1 MTGMDRT
8 FATIAREIAQAR
20 TRLAAIDWRAVLR
33 RGAILA
39 ALLGRGALVLA
50 GSALVLAGWILVL
63 AQWAAPPARRVVH
76 IARRS
81 GVRLGHWALR
91 RPRTALGVG
100 LAVSLAAAS
109 VVVLWPAP
117 RRPAPRLDL
126 SASLDCLALNIYH
139 EARGEPLEGK
149 IAVGQVVMNR
159 VGDPDFP
166 AAVCEVVKQGG
177 ERPHDR
183 CQFSWWCD
191 GLSDRPDDA
200 GAWED
205 SKGLAGKIL
214 AGGLEDPTRGALWYH
229 ADHVAPRWKMDMVR
243 QGKIGRHVFYVRQSR

>member
-1 MTGMDRT
+1 M
-8 FATIAREIAQAR
+8 IARAR
-20 TRLAAIDWRAVLR
+20 ARLAAIDRRAVLR

-50 GSALVLAGWILVL
+50 RSALVLGGWILVL
-63 AQWAAPPARRVVH
+63 GR
-76 IARRS
+76 
-81 GVRLGHWALR
+81 WALR
-91 RPRTALGVG
+91 RPRTALGAG
-100 LAVSLAAAS
+100 LAVWLAVAA
-109 VVVLWPAP
+109 VVVFWPAP
-117 RRPAPRLDL
+117 WRPAPRLDL

-166 AAVCEVVKQGG
+166 AGVCEVVKQGG
-177 ERPHDR
+177 ERPRNR

-191 GLSDRPDDA
+191 GLSDRPDEA

-229 ADHVAPRWKMDMVR
+229 ADRVTPDWQTDIVR
-243 QGKIGRHVFYVRQSR
+243 QGKIGRHIFYVRQSR

>member
-1 MTGMDRT
+1 MATTGMDKA
-8 FATIAREIAQAR
+8 F
-20 TRLAAIDWRAVLR
+20 
-33 RGAILA
+33 GM
-39 ALLGRGALVLA
+39 
-50 GSALVLAGWILVL
+50 
-63 AQWAAPPARRVVH
+63 

-81 GVRLGHWALR
+81 GVRLGRWALR
-91 RPRTALGVG
+91 HPRTALGAG

-109 VVVLWPAP
+109 IVVLW
-117 RRPAPRLDL
+117 PAPRLDL

-149 IAVGQVVMNR
+149 IAVGQVIMNR

-166 AAVCEVVKQGG
+166 TGVCEVVKQGG
-177 ERPHDR
+177 ERPRDR

-200 GAWED
+200 GAWQD

-229 ADHVAPRWKMDMVR
+229 VDQVTPDWQMDIVR

>member
-1 MTGMDRT
+1 MTGMDRA
-8 FATIAREIAQAR
+8 FGMIVREIARAR
-20 TRLAAIDWRAVLR
+20 ARLAAIDWRA
-33 RGAILA
+33 ILA
-39 ALLGRGALVLA
+39 ARLGRGALVLA

-63 AQWAAPPARRVVH
+63 AQWAAPPARRVVQL
-76 IARRS
+76 AWRT
-81 GVRLGHWALR
+81 GVRLGRWALR
-91 RPRTALGVG
+91 RPRTALGAG

-109 VVVLWPAP
+109 VVVLW
-117 RRPAPRLDL
+117 PAPRLDL

-139 EARGEPLEGK
+139 EARGELLEGQ
-149 IAVGQVVMNR
+149 IAVAQVVMNR

-166 AAVCEVVKQGG
+166 AGVCDVVKQGG
-177 ERPHDR
+177 ERRRDR

-229 ADHVAPRWKMDMVR
+229 ADHVTPDWQRDMIR

>member
-1 MTGMDRT
+1 MDRA
-8 FATIAREIAQAR
+8 FGTIARR
-20 TRLAAIDWRAVLR
+20 
-33 RGAILA
+33 
-39 ALLGRGALVLA
+39 
-50 GSALVLAGWILVL
+50 
-63 AQWAAPPARRVVH
+63 

-81 GVRLGHWALR
+81 GVRLGRWALR
-91 RPRTALGVG
+91 RPRRALGAG
-100 LAVSLAAAS
+100 LAVSLAVAA
-109 VVVLWPAP
+109 VVVFWTAP
-117 RRPAPRLDL
+117 WRPAPRLDL

-166 AAVCEVVKQGG
+166 AGVCEVVKQGG
-177 ERPHDR
+177 ERPRNR

-191 GLSDRPDDA
+191 GLSDRPDEAD
-200 GAWED
+200 AWED

-229 ADHVAPRWKMDMVR
+229 ADHVTPDWQTDIVR
-243 QGKIGRHVFYVRQSR
+243 QGKIGRHIFYVRQSR

>member
-1 MTGMDRT
+1 MDRA
-8 FATIAREIAQAR
+8 FGTIARR
-20 TRLAAIDWRAVLR
+20 M
-33 RGAILA
+33 
-39 ALLGRGALVLA
+39 
-50 GSALVLAGWILVL
+50 
-63 AQWAAPPARRVVH
+63 ARR
-76 IARRS
+76 A
-81 GVRLGHWALR
+81 GVRLGRWALR
-91 RPRTALGVG
+91 RPRRALGAG
-100 LAVSLAAAS
+100 LAVSLAVAA
-109 VVVLWPAP
+109 VLWPTSW
-117 RRPAPRLDL
+117 RPAPRLDL

-139 EARGEPLEGK
+139 EARGEPREGK

-166 AAVCEVVKQGG
+166 AGVCAVVKQGG
-177 ERPHDR
+177 ERPRDR

-229 ADHVAPRWKMDMVR
+229 ADQVTPDWQLDIVR
-243 QGKIGRHVFYVRQSR
+243 QSKIGRHVFYVRQSR

>member
-1 MTGMDRT
+1 M
-8 FATIAREIAQAR
+8 IAREIARAGAC
-20 TRLAAIDWRAVLR
+20 LAAIEWRAVLR

-39 ALLGRGALVLA
+39 AALGRGALVLA
-50 GSALVLAGWILVL
+50 RSALVLAGWILVL
-63 AQWAAPPARRVVH
+63 AQWAAPLARRGVR
-76 IARRS
+76 IAWRS
-81 GVRLGHWALR
+81 WVRLGRWALR
-91 RPRTALGVG
+91 RPRTALGAG

-109 VVVLWPAP
+109 IVVLW
-117 RRPAPRLDL
+117 PAPRLDL

-149 IAVGQVVMNR
+149 IAVGQVIMNR

-166 AAVCEVVKQGG
+166 AGVCEVVKQGG
-177 ERPHDR
+177 ERPRDR

-200 GAWED
+200 GAWQD

-229 ADHVAPRWKMDMVR
+229 VDLVTPDWQMDIVR

>member
-1 MTGMDRT
+1 MTGMDRA
-8 FATIAREIAQAR
+8 FGMIAREIARAGG
-20 TRLAAIDWRAVLR
+20 RLA
-33 RGAILA
+33 AILA

-63 AQWAAPPARRVVH
+63 AQWAAPLARRVIH
-76 IARRS
+76 IARRT
-81 GVRLGHWALR
+81 GVCLGRWALR
-91 RPRTALGVG
+91 RPRTALGAG
-100 LAVSLAAAS
+100 LAVSLAVAS
-109 VVVLWPAP
+109 VVVLWPAT
-117 RRPAPRLDL
+117 RLDL
-126 SASLDCLALNIYH
+126 SASLNCLALNIYH

-166 AAVCEVVKQGG
+166 TGVCEVVKQGG
-177 ERPHDR
+177 ERRRDR
-183 CQFSWWCD
+183 CQISWWCD
-191 GLSDRPDDA
+191 ALSDWPDDA

-229 ADHVAPRWKMDMVR
+229 ADHVTPGWEMDIVR
-243 QGKIGRHVFYVRQSR
+243 QGQIGRPIFYVRQSR

>member
-1 MTGMDRT
+1 MDRA
-8 FATIAREIAQAR
+8 FGTIARSGAR
-20 TRLAAIDWRAVLR
+20 TAAR
-33 RGAILA
+33 
-39 ALLGRGALVLA
+39 LGRGVLVLA
-50 GSALVLAGWILVL
+50 GSALVLAGWIRVL
-63 AQWAAPPARRVVH
+63 AQWAAPPAWRGIG
-76 IARRS
+76 IARRT
-81 GVRLGHWALR
+81 GVRLGARLGCWALR
-91 RPRTALGVG
+91 RPRTALGAG

-109 VVVLWPAP
+109 IVVLW
-117 RRPAPRLDL
+117 PAPRLDL

-166 AAVCEVVKQGG
+166 AGVCEVVKQGG
-177 ERPHDR
+177 ERPRDR

-229 ADHVAPRWKMDMVR
+229 ADQVTPDWQLDIVR
-243 QGKIGRHVFYVRQSR
+243 QSKIGRHVFYVRQSR

>member
-1 MTGMDRT
+1 MTGMDRA
-8 FATIAREIAQAR
+8 FGRIAKVRA
-20 TRLAAIDWRAVLR
+20 RLAAIDWHSVLR
-33 RGAILA
+33 RGATLA

-63 AQWAAPPARRVVH
+63 AQWAAPLARRVVH
-76 IARRS
+76 IAWRT
-81 GVRLGHWALR
+81 GVRLGRWAR
-91 RPRTALGVG
+91 RHPRRALGAG
-100 LAVSLAAAS
+100 LAVSLAVAS

-117 RRPAPRLDL
+117 RFDL

-166 AAVCEVVKQGG
+166 AGVCEVVKQGG
-177 ERPHDR
+177 ERRRDR

-191 GLSDRPDDA
+191 GLSDWPGDA

-229 ADHVAPRWKMDMVR
+229 ADHVTPVWEMDIVR

>member
-1 MTGMDRT
+1 M
-8 FATIAREIAQAR
+8 IAREIARAGAC
-20 TRLAAIDWRAVLR
+20 LAAIDWRAVLR

-39 ALLGRGALVLA
+39 AALGRGALVLA
-50 GSALVLAGWILVL
+50 RSALVLAGWILVL
-63 AQWAAPPARRVVH
+63 AQWAAPLARRGVRIVW
-76 IARRS
+76 RS
-81 GVRLGHWALR
+81 GVRLGRWALR
-91 RPRTALGVG
+91 RPRTALGAG
-100 LAVSLAAAS
+100 LAASLAAAS
-109 VVVLWPAP
+109 VVVLWPV
-117 RRPAPRLDL
+117 PRLDL

-166 AAVCEVVKQGG
+166 AGVCEVVKQGG
-177 ERPHDR
+177 ERPRDR

-200 GAWED
+200 GAWQD

-229 ADHVAPRWKMDMVR
+229 VDLVTPDWQMDIVR
-243 QGKIGRHVFYVRQSR
+243 RGKIGRHVFYVRQSR

>member
-1 MTGMDRT
+1 MDRA
-8 FATIAREIAQAR
+8 FGTIARSGAR
-20 TRLAAIDWRAVLR
+20 AAAR
-33 RGAILA
+33 
-39 ALLGRGALVLA
+39 LGRGVLVLA
-50 GSALVLAGWILVL
+50 GSALVLAGWIRVL
-63 AQWAAPPARRVVH
+63 AQWAAPPAWRGIG
-76 IARRS
+76 IARRT
-81 GVRLGHWALR
+81 GVRLGARLGRWALR
-91 RPRTALGVG
+91 RPRTALGAG

-117 RRPAPRLDL
+117 RLDQSASL
-126 SASLDCLALNIYH
+126 ASLDCLALNIYH

-166 AAVCEVVKQGG
+166 AGVCEVVKQGG
-177 ERPHDR
+177 ERPRDR

-191 GLSDRPDDA
+191 GLSDRPDDT

-229 ADHVAPRWKMDMVR
+229 VDLVTPDWQMDIVR
-243 QGKIGRHVFYVRQSR
+243 RGKIGRHVFYVRQSR

>member
-1 MTGMDRT
+1 M
-8 FATIAREIAQAR
+8 IARAR
-20 TRLAAIDWRAVLR
+20 AHLATIDWRAVLR

-39 ALLGRGALVLA
+39 ARLGRGALVLA
-50 GSALVLAGWILVL
+50 GTALVLAGWILVL
-63 AQWAAPPARRVVH
+63 AQWAAPPARRVVQM
-76 IARRS
+76 ARRT
-81 GVRLGHWALR
+81 GVRLGRWALR
-91 RPRTALGVG
+91 RPRTALGAG
-100 LAVSLAAAS
+100 LAASLAAAS
-109 VVVLWPAP
+109 VVVLW
-117 RRPAPRLDL
+117 PAPRLDL

-139 EARGEPLEGK
+139 EARGEPLEGQ

-166 AAVCEVVKQGG
+166 AGVCDVVKQGG
-177 ERPHDR
+177 DRRRDR

-229 ADHVAPRWKMDMVR
+229 ADHVAPDWQMDIVR